1 MDVKLRLCADYWL
14 LPGKQDWA
22 PEPLLCHPWKGD
34 SNIDFGVG
42 AILQKAKGY
51 VVSSTGLG
59 PEDPTSLLAGKA
71 EAQR

>member
-1 MDVKLRLCADYWL
+1 MPNTGCCQGSRTGLS
-14 LPGKQDWA
+14 
-22 PEPLLCHPWKGD
+22 EPLLCHPWKGD

-51 VVSSTGLG
+51 EVSSTGLG
-59 PEDPTSLLAGKA
+59 PEDPTSLSAGKA